1 MNANIILLRAN
12 IHNVTAARIR
22 LGIFRDNILYNI
34 LCRAIRWD
42 DTRTHAHTYYS
53 IHNMCI
59 LSKCHTGLVVEM
71 WNITEVVE

>member
-1 MNANIILLRAN
+1 MNANIILFRAN

-42 DTRTHAHTYYS
+42 DTRTHILQYTQYVFAYYQ
-53 IHNMCI
+53 NVTQV
-59 LSKCHTGLVVEM
+59 L
-71 WNITEVVE
+71 W